1 MTTQAF
7 APPLVAVVAP
17 RMPSHHSRWLQ
28 VFGRNRVAVLG
39 LVVVSAA
46 IGAPLI
52 ATLDPFQQSAA
63 DRLNGPDTVHI
74 MGRDTFGR
82 DIFVRMLYA
91 GRVSLLVGIGS
102 VALGGA
108 LGTLVGLIAGYRG
121 RWVES
126 FFMRGVDVL
135 IAFPSLLLG
144 LTVLAVLGAG
154 LENFAAGG
162 DPVGKVLCLV
172 GE

>member
-1 MTTQAF
+1 MTAQAF
-7 APPLVAVVAP
+7 APALVAVTAP
-17 RMPSHHSRWLQ
+17 RMRSHHPRWLQ
-28 VFGRNRVAVLG
+28 VFGNNRVVVLSVVLG

-52 ATLDPFQQSAA
+52 SPLDPFQQSAA
-63 DRLNGPDTVHI
+63 NRLNGPDAAHI

-82 DIFVRMLYA
+82 DIFVRLLYA

-108 LGTLVGLIAGYRG
+108 LGTLVGLVAGYCG

-126 FFMRGVDVL
+126 LIMRAVDVVM
-135 IAFPSLLLG
+135 AFLSLLLG
-144 LTVLAVLGAG
+144 LT
-154 LENFAAGG
+154 
-162 DPVGKVLCLV
+162 
-172 GE
+172 